1 MTSFKK
7 FYSKNRDRS
16 ISREYER
23 MKNEFFSDLEFDYQK
38 HLQESFHDNQSES
51 NSEIT
56 YTLKQKNTSEKHN
69 VDELFKQYRKIKLY
83 FEKLQDT

>member
-1 MTSFKK
+1 MSTYKK
-7 FYSKNRDRS
+7 FYNKRREHRF
-16 ISREYER
+16 SREYELNKYEYFR
-23 MKNEFFSDLEFDYQK
+23 DLEFDYQK
-38 HLQESFHDNQSES
+38 HLQDTFVEDQSES

-56 YTLKQKNTSEKHN
+56 YTLKQKNSSEKHN